1 MKNDA
6 EDIPIAYLLY
16 VVLGIVLL
24 MAAPLILVIRAF
36 LALQ

>member
-6 EDIPIAYLLY
+6 EDIPITYLLC

-24 MAAPLILVIRAF
+24 VAAPLILVIRTF

>member
-6 EDIPIAYLLY
+6 EDIPIAYLLC
-16 VVLGIVLL
+16 VVLGVVLL
-24 MAAPLILVIRAF
+24 VAVPLILAIRTF